1 MSNFMDG
8 YSTNSQER
16 REAEAD
22 RGYYSALRFHEENFL
37 DFFYGQSIV
46 HHGAAD
52 IARMD
57 ERAADAFT
65 TAELGELIRAA
76 LRDPAVREKYA
87 AQIDAAAYAYA
98 TRAAE

>member
-22 RGYYSALRFHEENFL
+22 ARWRSDVRYHEACFL
-37 DFFYGQSIV
+37 DHFTGNVEMKSAWALSEMTGFAV
-46 HHGAAD
+46 
-52 IARMD
+52 
-57 ERAADAFT
+57 EAFT
-65 TAELGELIRAA
+65 EAELGELIRAA

-87 AQIDAAAYAYA
+87 AQIASAAYAYA
-98 TRAAE
+98 TSAAE

>member
-22 RGYYSALRFHEENFL
+22 ARYYAELRFHTENFTE
-37 DFFYGQSIV
+37 FFYGRGVV
-46 HHGAAD
+46 HHERGD
-52 IARMD
+52 TARMD

-87 AQIDAAAYAYA
+87 AQIDAAAYSYA
-98 TRAAE
+98 TSAAE